1 MRMTEAE
8 FENERR
14 YQMLMY
20 HVKRMLRS
28 GIISEEEFLEIDTR
42 YCQKYRPKS
51 GGLSVRK
58 DLLIERKRVM
68 NSAGKEV
75 YQGENQH
82 S

>member
-1 MRMTEAE
+1 MRMTEEE

-42 YCQKYRPKS
+42 YRQKYRPKS

-58 DLLIERKRVM
+58 DLLIKRKRVM
-68 NSAGKEV
+68 NSDRKEV
-75 YQGENQH
+75 SQGEN
-82 S
+82 

>member
-28 GIISEEEFLEIDTR
+28 GVITEEEFLEIDTR
-42 YCQKYRPKS
+42 YRQKYRPKS

-75 YQGENQH
+75 SQGENQH

>member
-14 YQMLMY
+14 YQTLMY

-28 GIISEEEFLEIDTR
+28 GVISEEEFLEIDTR
-42 YCQKYRPKS
+42 YRQKYRPKF

-58 DLLIERKRVM
+58 DLLIQRKRAINGV
-68 NSAGKEV
+68 GKEV
-75 YQGENQH
+75 FQGENQR

>member
-14 YQMLMY
+14 YQVLMY

-42 YCQKYRPKS
+42 YRQKYRPKS

-68 NSAGKEV
+68 NSTGKEV
-75 YQGENQH
+75 SQGENQH

>member
-42 YCQKYRPKS
+42 YRQKYRPKS

-75 YQGENQH
+75 SQGENQH

>member
-14 YQMLMY
+14 YQMVMY
-20 HVKRMLRS
+20 HAKRMLRT
-28 GIISEEEFLEIDTR
+28 GIISEEEFFEIDTR
-42 YCQKYRPKS
+42 FQQKYRPKS
-51 GGLSVRK
+51 GGLLVRK

-68 NSAGKEV
+68 NSDRKEV
-75 YQGENQH
+75 SQGENQH

>member
-1 MRMTEAE
+1 MRVTAEA

-14 YQMLMY
+14 YQILMY

-28 GIISEEEFLEIDTR
+28 NIISEEEFLEIDTR
-42 YCQKYRPKS
+42 SRQKYRPKS

-58 DLLIERKRVM
+58 DLLIQRKRGM
-68 NSAGKEV
+68 NGVGKEGS
-75 YQGENQH
+75 QGENQH

>member
-1 MRMTEAE
+1 MTEEE

-14 YQMLMY
+14 YEMLMY

-42 YCQKYRPKS
+42 YQQKYRPKS
-51 GGLSVRK
+51 GGLLVRK
-58 DLLIERKRVM
+58 DLLIQRKRVM
-68 NSAGKEV
+68 NGVGKEV
-75 YQGENQH
+75 SQGENQH

>member
-42 YCQKYRPKS
+42 YCHNTAQSLVAFPSEKTC
-51 GGLSVRK
+51 
-58 DLLIERKRVM
+58 
-68 NSAGKEV
+68 
-75 YQGENQH
+75 
-82 S
+82 

>member
-42 YCQKYRPKS
+42 YRQKYQWYCIKCQRYDFNWWHH
-51 GGLSVRK
+51 GNVCR
-58 DLLIERKRVM
+58 
-68 NSAGKEV
+68 
-75 YQGENQH
+75 
-82 S
+82 